1 MTTEAIITIVV
12 AVLGSNLI
20 QFFVTRGDNKKGI
33 KAQLLKL
40 EKDSCRTQMLILLK
54 FFPERTDEIMTLA
67 EHYFGTLHGD
77 WWLTPMFSA
86 YLDEHGFPTP
96 AWFNSKG
103 DKQ

>member
-1 MTTEAIITIVV
+1 MTAESIIAIIA

-20 QFFVTRGDNKKGI
+20 QFFVTRRDSKSGI

-54 FFPERTDEIMTLA
+54 FFPERTDEIMTLG
-67 EHYFGTLHGD
+67 EHYFGELHGN

-86 YLDEHGFPTP
+86 YLEDHKYPIP
-96 AWFNSKG
+96 AWFNG
-103 DKQ
+103 GEKQ